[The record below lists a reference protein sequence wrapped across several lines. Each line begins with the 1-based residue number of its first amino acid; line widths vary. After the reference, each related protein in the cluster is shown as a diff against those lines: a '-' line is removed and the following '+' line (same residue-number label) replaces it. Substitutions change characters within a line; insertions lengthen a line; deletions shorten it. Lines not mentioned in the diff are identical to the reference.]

1 MSIGILAGE
10 GSLPIILAANAKKQ
24 GKEVHVIVLD
34 GFASCDDFSGHNS
47 TQLKIGQVKK
57 IIHFLQQNQVDKVV
71 FAGKISRPKWSS
83 LYVDSLGSKLLAKIA
98 VNKVLGDDKLLNII
112 MRFVEEYNFQVISP
126 LDLLDSQNIA
136 TQAKPSKSD
145 LEDIRLG
152 LQVLEAIS
160 HFDIG
165 QAVIVENGY
174 VLGIEGAEGTDGL
187 ILRSKNL
194 KHHESPSGILVKA
207 FKPTQNSKLDIPTI
221 GPTTIANAIEA
232 GLKGIA
238 IGRDKVIIL
247 ETSKIEKLADQ
258 ANIFVF
264 KENV

>member
-1 MSIGILAGE
+1 MSIGILAGQ
-10 GSLPIILAANAKKQ
+10 GNLPHLLAANARKQ
-24 GKEVHVIVLD
+24 GNEVHVIALD
-34 GFASCDDFSGHNS
+34 GFASCDDFQNYNS

-57 IIHFLQQNQVDKVV
+57 IIQFLQENKVKEVV

-98 VNKVLGDDKLLNII
+98 INKVLGDDKLLNII
-112 MRFVEEYNFQVISP
+112 MKFVEEYNFKVISP
-126 LDLLDSQNIA
+126 LDLLGPQDIA
-136 TQAKPSKSD
+136 TKTKPSKRD
-145 LEDIRLG
+145 LEDIKLG

-160 HFDIG
+160 PFDIG

-174 VLGIEGAEGTDGL
+174 VLGIEGAEGTDEL

-194 KHHESPSGILVKA
+194 KRYESPSGILVKA

-221 GPTTIANAIEA
+221 GSTTVENAIES

-238 IGRDKVIIL
+238 VGRDKVIIL
-247 ETSKIEKLADQ
+247 ETNKVEKLANN
-258 ANIFVF
+258 ANMFVF
-264 KENV
+264 KENA